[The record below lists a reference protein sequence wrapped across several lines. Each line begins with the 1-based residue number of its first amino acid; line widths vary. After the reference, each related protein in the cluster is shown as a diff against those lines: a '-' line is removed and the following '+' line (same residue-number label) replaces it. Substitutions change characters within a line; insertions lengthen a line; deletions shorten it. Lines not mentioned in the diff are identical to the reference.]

1 MIGTKSIKS
10 LRDYQL
16 GIIYGDEHGR
26 ETPIFTDK
34 EAAFSV
40 PMKEARD
47 ANQIWVNL
55 STEQPDMDYYKVFV
69 KQTSGEY
76 YNLIMDRVYRAE
88 KEENLWISFPSS
100 DRNKIKKED
109 FIILKKQIDLEKS
122 VTVENKFKIID
133 IQNSAPEFIRAKYV
147 EIGFMNET
155 QLSSSVTASLR

>member
-1 MIGTKSIKS
+1 MPRKLTNKY
-10 LRDYQL
+10 DVVQM
-16 GIIYGDEHGR
+16 GD
-26 ETPIFTDK
+26 TPGFWDSMSK
-34 EAAFSV
+34 RVDQYLDPELQ
-40 PMKEARD
+40 MK
-47 ANQIWVNL
+47 L
-55 STEQPDMDYYKVFV
+55 
-69 KQTSGEY
+69 
-76 YNLIMDRVYRAE
+76 RAE